1 MMFEFFYLLSSGFFD
16 KFLFQTSTEQFIF
29 WISKY
34 SGVTQL
40 VMDWVN
46 IQNLFFGHP
55 KLVTNGIK
63 QFKAIFA
70 YLKTFHKF
78 NFAFGNL
85 HFLKNN
91 QTKHLKMNA

>member
-1 MMFEFFYLLSSGFFD
+1 MMFEIFYLLRLQVSLMIFSFRGKQGNLFSGF
-16 KFLFQTSTEQFIF
+16 L
-29 WISKY
+29 SKY

-63 QFKAIFA
+63 QI
-70 YLKTFHKF
+70 
-78 NFAFGNL
+78 
-85 HFLKNN
+85 
-91 QTKHLKMNA
+91 